1 MQIQYIAESQ
11 SQFLIEGQPQSKI
24 QIQYQSQPQNQLQQY
39 QVQPI
44 ILLQQQQA
52 SPISVTQQNL
62 VIDDSN
68 FLSEMCCIL
77 VWLIMTVIPCL
88 GTILF
93 LRGYYLYLNLIYI
106 IAAISI
112 IIAICSKNEI
122 IYKVGY
128 VFYYIDVI
136 LNIISSLVILIIAF
150 STYADELYQYLG
162 IISFG
167 DNSDSIEKS
176 LQVYQVI
183 FLVAIFIQIFI
194 ASVILNCL
202 KKKIKVFKAYNNYVK
217 SKQSGLIQQPNTA

>member
-24 QIQYQSQPQNQLQQY
+24 QIQYQSQPQNQLQN

-52 SPISVTQQNL
+52 SPIPVTQQNL
-62 VIDDSN
+62 VIDDSK
-68 FLSEMCCIL
+68 FCSEMCCIL
-77 VWLIMTVIPCL
+77 VWLIITVIPCL

-93 LRGYYLYLNLIYI
+93 LRGYYLVLNLIYI

-112 IIAICSKNEI
+112 IIAICSKNET

-128 VFYYIDVI
+128 AFYYIYVI
-136 LNIISSLVILIIAF
+136 LNIISSVAILIMF
-150 STYADELYQYLG
+150 WTYADKLYQYLG
-162 IISFG
+162 ISSFG

-176 LQVYQVI
+176 LQVYKVI
-183 FLVAIFIQIFI
+183 FIVAIFIQIFI

-202 KKKIKVFKAYNNYVK
+202 KKKIEVFKAYNNYVK

>member
-11 SQFLIEGQPQSKI
+11 SKFLIEGQPQPKI

-52 SPISVTQQNL
+52 SPVPVTQQNL

-68 FLSEMCCIL
+68 FCSEMCCIL
-77 VWLIMTVIPCL
+77 VWLIITVIPCL
-88 GTILF
+88 GIILF

-106 IAAISI
+106 IAAITI
-112 IIAICSKNEI
+112 IIAICSKNET

-128 VFYYIDVI
+128 VLYYIYLI
-136 LNIISSLVILIIAF
+136 LNIISSLGILIMF
-150 STYADELYQYLG
+150 WTYTDELYQYLG
-162 IISFG
+162 ISSFG
-167 DNSDSIEKS
+167 ENSASIEKS
-176 LQVYQVI
+176 LQVYQIV
-183 FLVAIFIQIFI
+183 FLVSIFIQIII
-194 ASVILNCL
+194 ASAILNCL
-202 KKKIKVFKAYNNYVK
+202 KKKINVFKAYNNYVK